1 MLTVTT
7 WTPRLAAILLTAVA
21 LAGLVGCAADGG
33 TGPAPSGGDT
43 QTTSQAC
50 ETVRASVQDAAAQ
63 VQRLDPGDP
72 SSAVTAFD
80 EVAAR
85 LDDAAQAVGNRSVAD
100 LLPPLRSGFTTAS
113 ADLSAIA
120 GGDLSRLASLQS
132 AAAQIQSALSAFA
145 AACPTP

>member
-1 MLTVTT
+1 MLTVTAR
-7 WTPRLAAILLTAVA
+7 TPRLAAILLATAA
-21 LAGLVGCAADGG
+21 TAGLVGCAADGG
-33 TGPAPSGGDT
+33 TGPAPSDGDT

-85 LDDAAQAVGNRSVAD
+85 LDDAARAVGNRSVAD

-113 ADLSAIA
+113 TDLSAIA

>member
-1 MLTVTT
+1 
-7 WTPRLAAILLTAVA
+7 
-21 LAGLVGCAADGG
+21 AADGG

-145 AACPTP
+145 AACPAS

>member
-1 MLTVTT
+1 M
-7 WTPRLAAILLTAVA
+7 
-21 LAGLVGCAADGG
+21 
-33 TGPAPSGGDT
+33 
-43 QTTSQAC
+43 
-50 ETVRASVQDAAAQ
+50 
-63 VQRLDPGDP
+63 
-72 SSAVTAFD
+72 TAFD

-113 ADLSAIA
+113 ADLSATA

>member
-1 MLTVTT
+1 V
-7 WTPRLAAILLTAVA
+7 RRRRR
-21 LAGLVGCAADGG
+21 DGP
-33 TGPAPSGGDT
+33 TPSGGDT

-145 AACPTP
+145 AACPTLTLGTRVGSRRWIPLPAIGVHPVP